1 MEFFRGK
8 TLIFKEFF
16 RGEQRF
22 HGIFREKSTFSRI
35 SSGVHPFLREVFR
48 GDCSLVEFF
57 RGKKKSYSSTGGV
70 RILNAIAQSVEV
82 CPSCVKISLFERWTQ
97 KIIQRILNRIL
108 GSVENEALENEDRS
122 TKHSKHEA
130 LENEA
135 LENEALENE
144 ALENEALENEEIKK
158 KK

>member
-35 SSGVHPFLREVFR
+35 SSGVDPFLREVFR
-48 GDCSLVEFF
+48 GECSLVEFF

-70 RILNAIAQSVEV
+70 RILNAIAQYMLQGLMTTRKNIRFFHMSLCICHHVPAMLL
-82 CPSCVKISLFERWTQ
+82 CCVICISD
-97 KIIQRILNRIL
+97 I
-108 GSVENEALENEDRS
+108 
-122 TKHSKHEA
+122 KHQHNSFFYIYRHIHVH
-130 LENEA
+130 LHNQCM
-135 LENEALENE
+135 LLV
-144 ALENEALENEEIKK
+144 
-158 KK
+158 

>member
-35 SSGVHPFLREVFR
+35 SSGVDPFLREVFR
-48 GDCSLVEFF
+48 GECSLVEFF

-70 RILNAIAQSVEV
+70 RILNAIAH
-82 CPSCVKISLFERWTQ
+82 CNLKN
-97 KIIQRILNRIL
+97 KIIMETFS
-108 GSVENEALENEDRS
+108 SVLC
-122 TKHSKHEA
+122 TT
-130 LENEA
+130 LV
-135 LENEALENE
+135 LTVTV
-144 ALENEALENEEIKK
+144 
-158 KK
+158 

>member
-22 HGIFREKSTFSRI
+22 HGIFREKSAFSRI

-70 RILNAIAQSVEV
+70 RILNAIAQWSFQDLQVRYQLV
-82 CPSCVKISLFERWTQ
+82 NV
-97 KIIQRILNRIL
+97 IIRC
-108 GSVENEALENEDRS
+108 
-122 TKHSKHEA
+122 
-130 LENEA
+130 
-135 LENEALENE
+135 
-144 ALENEALENEEIKK
+144 
-158 KK
+158 

>member
-35 SSGVHPFLREVFR
+35 SSGVNPFLREVFR
-48 GDCSLVEFF
+48 GECSLVEFF

-70 RILNAIAQSVEV
+70 RILNVIAY
-82 CPSCVKISLFERWTQ
+82 LFVFTLT
-97 KIIQRILNRIL
+97 RIVINKEQLYSFRFYNFAFMHL
-108 GSVENEALENEDRS
+108 SEQ
-122 TKHSKHEA
+122 
-130 LENEA
+130 
-135 LENEALENE
+135 
-144 ALENEALENEEIKK
+144 
-158 KK
+158 